1 MSQAPYNMGGV
12 RLTVDRRQSTEGKA
26 ALCLVMNREDAHLE
40 KHPTTPE
47 LYSTAINHPFNPSAQ
62 SSSSPTSTVMQFK
75 LAILATTLAATLSPA
90 LAASCYSAS
99 GCQSCETETSMY
111 NARQTFCGSDSWS
124 TSSSLSWGQARV
136 VLANGFA
143 TQQECFDGFANIIS
157 DCYGKRDG
165 GVYTY
170 SDSGHDAR
178 LDVDFCSCE

>member
-1 MSQAPYNMGGV
+1 
-12 RLTVDRRQSTEGKA
+12 
-26 ALCLVMNREDAHLE
+26 
-40 KHPTTPE
+40 
-47 LYSTAINHPFNPSAQ
+47 
-62 SSSSPTSTVMQFK
+62 MQFK
-75 LAILATTLAATLSPA
+75 LAVLVATLSAAISPA

-143 TQQECFDGFANIIS
+143 TQQECFDGFANIIT
-157 DCYGKRDG
+157 DCYGKHDG